1 MLNPRALQR
10 SVLFVF
16 MLVALAA
23 CETRSISDSGY
34 RADTGYRSGKSGSNP
49 LYRGELTAY
58 DVLGVDTDKPIS
70 DDDIRKALT
79 AKQPI
84 AARKGSAVMLVQSG
98 AAFPDHDMVA
108 ALERYYT
115 VAAFTGVPMESRS
128 SPEATKY
135 AQVFRLAAAKGGYQ
149 TIVVYWGVLESAT
162 EGSGGRV
169 VSWLPIIGGSIP
181 DQSQLMRIR
190 LMVAVIDVASGQ
202 WDTFAPEPFV
212 DEASSAE
219 RRRAVSDQQ
228 QVALLKSKAYKSAAE
243 TLVQRYSR

>member
-1 MLNPRALQR
+1 MNILRTLPR
-10 SVLFVF
+10 SVFCILV
-16 MLVALAA
+16 LVALAA
-23 CETRSISDSGY
+23 CSTRSISDSGY
-34 RADTGYRSGKSGSNP
+34 RVDGDYRARSNSNP
-49 LYRGELTAY
+49 YYRGELTAY
-58 DVLGVDTDKPIS
+58 DVLGIDAEKPIS
-70 DDDIRKALT
+70 EDDIRKALS

-115 VAAFTGVPMESRS
+115 VAAFSGVPLETRS
-128 SPEATKY
+128 SPDAAKY

-149 TIVVYWGVLESAT
+149 SIVVYWGVLESAT
-162 EGSGGRV
+162 QGSGGKV

-181 DQSQLMRIR
+181 DQSQQMRIR

-202 WDTFAPEPFV
+202 WETFTPEPFI

-219 RRRAVSDQQ
+219 RRRAVSDQE
-228 QVALLKSKAYKSAAE
+228 QVALLKGKAYKAAAE

>member
-1 MLNPRALQR
+1 MIRLGTLHRGVVVMFAL
-10 SVLFVF
+10 L
-16 MLVALAA
+16 ALAA

-34 RADTGYRSGKSGSNP
+34 QAGGNGRGPSNP
-49 LYRGELTAY
+49 FYRGELTAY
-58 DVLGVDTDKPIS
+58 DVIGIDTDKPVS
-70 DDDIRKALT
+70 DDDIRKALA

-115 VAAFTGVPMESRS
+115 VAAFSGMPTQVS
-128 SPEATKY
+128 SNPEAAKY
-135 AQVFRLAAAKGGYQ
+135 AQLFRLAAAKGGYQ
-149 TIVVYWGVLESAT
+149 TIVVYWGVLESAS
-162 EGSGGRV
+162 EGSGGKV

-190 LMVAVIDVASGQ
+190 LMVAVIDTATGQ
-202 WDTFAPEPFV
+202 WDTFTPEPFV

-228 QVALLKSKAYKSAAE
+228 QVALLKGKAYKAATE